1 MMDDE
6 LDFSGFAPF
15 VKDIHIS
22 AAASMLTAKGE
33 ILSGHIV
40 KLDFGEGGNLIL
52 SASDEVL
59 QKLFFLLL
67 KVFSHGV

>member
-1 MMDDE
+1 MSDE

-15 VKDIHIS
+15 VKDIKIS
-22 AAASMLTAKGE
+22 DAAQMITSSGK
-33 ILSGHIV
+33 ILDGHIIQI
-40 KLDFGEGGNLIL
+40 DFGDAKMIF

-67 KVFSHGV
+67 KVFSH